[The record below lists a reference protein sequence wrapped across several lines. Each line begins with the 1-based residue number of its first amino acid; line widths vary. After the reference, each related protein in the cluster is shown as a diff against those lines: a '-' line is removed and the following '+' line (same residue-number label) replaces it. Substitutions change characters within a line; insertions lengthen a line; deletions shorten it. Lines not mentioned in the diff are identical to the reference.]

1 MALREPPVRRPSG
14 ILLVHGGAAAAVSWA
29 ETGVSPL
36 AVVPED
42 GRWTAVLPVEQS
54 TAVRPPYDDA
64 VTMLLNRP
72 VPHRLRPAVG
82 VGVVG
87 RRALLCVTPGG
98 WRAVRRWLVWQPGHG
113 VVHPSGLPVARLADV
128 VGAAGVDDPG
138 AVGELADVL
147 HDPAGDARAV
157 TGDLLEVLK
166 LPGGSYLDGSAVA
179 ADAFGASVISP
190 KPSVVRRYDKAV
202 HDDVRWRDD
211 TEDRQR

>member
-1 MALREPPVRRPSG
+1 VASGKPPQG
-14 ILLVHGGAAAAVSWA
+14 ILLVHGGVAAAVSWA

-42 GRWTAVLPVEQS
+42 GRWTAVLPVEES

-87 RRALLCVTPGG
+87 RRAVLCVTPGG
-98 WRAVRRWLVWQPGHG
+98 WRAVRRWLVWQRGHG
-113 VVHPSGLPVARLADV
+113 VVHLGGLPVARLADV
-128 VGAAGVDDPG
+128 VAAAGVEDPG

-166 LPGGSYLDGSAVA
+166 LPGAAYLDGSAVVA
-179 ADAFGASVISP
+179 EAFGASLIAP
-190 KPSVVRRYDKAV
+190 KPPVVRRYDKAV
-202 HDDVRWRDD
+202 HDDVRWRDEM
-211 TEDRQR
+211 EDRHR

>member
-1 MALREPPVRRPSG
+1 VASGGPPQG
-14 ILLVHGGAAAAVSWA
+14 ILLVHGGVAAAVSWA

-87 RRALLCVTPGG
+87 RRTVLCVTPGG
-98 WRAVRRWLVWQPGHG
+98 WRAVRRWLVWQRGQG
-113 VVHPSGLPVARLADV
+113 VVHLGGLPVARLADV
-128 VGAAGVDDPG
+128 VAAAGVEEPG

-157 TGDLLEVLK
+157 ASDLLNVLK
-166 LPGGSYLDGSAVA
+166 LPGGRYLDGSAVA
-179 ADAFGASVISP
+179 AEAFGASVIAP
-190 KPSVVRRYDKAV
+190 KPSVARRYDKAV
-202 HDDVRWRDD
+202 HDDVRWRDEM
-211 TEDRQR
+211 EDGHR

>member
-1 MALREPPVRRPSG
+1 VASGGPPQG
-14 ILLVHGGAAAAVSWA
+14 ILLVHGGVAAAVSWA

-87 RRALLCVTPGG
+87 RRTVLCVTPGG
-98 WRAVRRWLVWQPGHG
+98 WRAVRRWLVWQRGQG
-113 VVHPSGLPVARLADV
+113 VVHLGGLPVARLADV
-128 VGAAGVDDPG
+128 VAAAGVEEPG

-157 TGDLLEVLK
+157 ASDLLNVLK
-166 LPGGSYLDGSAVA
+166 LPGGRYLDGSAVA
-179 ADAFGASVISP
+179 AEAFGASVIAP
-190 KPSVVRRYDKAV
+190 NPSVVRRYDKAV
-202 HDDVRWRDD
+202 HDDVRWRDEM
-211 TEDRQR
+211 EDGHR

>member
-1 MALREPPVRRPSG
+1 MASGGPPQG
-14 ILLVHGGAAAAVSWA
+14 ILLVHGGVAAAVSWA

-87 RRALLCVTPGG
+87 RRTVLCVTPGG
-98 WRAVRRWLVWQPGHG
+98 WRAVRRWLVWQRGQG
-113 VVHPSGLPVARLADV
+113 VVHLGGLPVARLADV
-128 VGAAGVDDPG
+128 VAAAGVEEPG

-157 TGDLLEVLK
+157 ASDLLDVLK
-166 LPGGSYLDGSAVA
+166 LPGGRYLDGSAVA
-179 ADAFGASVISP
+179 AEAFGASVIAP
-190 KPSVVRRYDKAV
+190 NPSVVRRYDKAV
-202 HDDVRWRDD
+202 HDDVRWRDEM
-211 TEDRQR
+211 EDGHR

>member
-1 MALREPPVRRPSG
+1 MASGGPPQG
-14 ILLVHGGAAAAVSWA
+14 ILLVHGGVAAAVSWA

-87 RRALLCVTPGG
+87 RRTVLCVTPGG
-98 WRAVRRWLVWQPGHG
+98 WRAVRRWLVWQRGQG
-113 VVHPSGLPVARLADV
+113 VVHLGGLPVARLADV
-128 VGAAGVDDPG
+128 VAAAGVEEPG

-157 TGDLLEVLK
+157 ASDLLNVLK
-166 LPGGSYLDGSAVA
+166 LPGGRYLDGSAVA
-179 ADAFGASVISP
+179 AEAFGASVIAP
-190 KPSVVRRYDKAV
+190 NPSVVRRYDKAV
-202 HDDVRWRDD
+202 HDDVRWRDEM
-211 TEDRQR
+211 EDGHR

>member
-1 MALREPPVRRPSG
+1 VALREPPRG
-14 ILLVHGGAAAAVSWA
+14 ILLVHGGVAAAVSWA

-42 GRWTAVLPVEQS
+42 GRWTAVLPVEPS

-72 VPHRLRPAVG
+72 VPHRLRPA
-82 VGVVG
+82 
-87 RRALLCVTPGG
+87 
-98 WRAVRRWLVWQPGHG
+98 
-113 VVHPSGLPVARLADV
+113 
-128 VGAAGVDDPG
+128 AGVADAG

-166 LPGGSYLDGSAVA
+166 LPGGSFLDGSAVA
-179 ADAFGASVISP
+179 ADAFGASVIAP
-190 KPSVVRRYDKAV
+190 KPSAVRRYDKAV
-202 HDDVRWRDD
+202 HDDVRWRDEM
-211 TEDRQR
+211 EDRHR